1 MVLYKGYCR
10 PLGKKVDFTV
20 KDVISMNTKRG
31 IKWRV
36 KGTYDNYNIS
46 TFCSKLVAE
55 DLLNK
60 LPLAMDAEIA
70 YTPAAPTYESE
81 ELLPLFSNA
90 TKNVSDEVVLLK
102 ITNLEQTS
110 ERHERLIEQLV
121 ESQIDMKTGL
131 TKVAT
136 ELEITNGLIGSYMA
150 NMQKVVLA
158 LIAIVAG
165 AMGLTQM

>member
-1 MVLYKGYCR
+1 M
-10 PLGKKVDFTV
+10 
-20 KDVISMNTKRG
+20 
-31 IKWRV
+31 
-36 KGTYDNYNIS
+36 
-46 TFCSKLVAE
+46 
-55 DLLNK
+55 
-60 LPLAMDAEIA
+60 
-70 YTPAAPTYESE
+70 
-81 ELLPLFSNA
+81 
-90 TKNVSDEVVLLK
+90 SDEVVLLK

-110 ERHERLIEQLV
+110 ERHERLIDQLV

>member
-1 MVLYKGYCR
+1 MAG
-10 PLGKKVDFTV
+10 
-20 KDVISMNTKRG
+20 
-31 IKWRV
+31 
-36 KGTYDNYNIS
+36 
-46 TFCSKLVAE
+46 
-55 DLLNK
+55 
-60 LPLAMDAEIA
+60 
-70 YTPAAPTYESE
+70 
-81 ELLPLFSNA
+81 
-90 TKNVSDEVVLLK
+90 DEGVLLR
-102 ITNLEQTS
+102 INNLEQTS

>member
-1 MVLYKGYCR
+1 M
-10 PLGKKVDFTV
+10 
-20 KDVISMNTKRG
+20 
-31 IKWRV
+31 
-36 KGTYDNYNIS
+36 
-46 TFCSKLVAE
+46 
-55 DLLNK
+55 
-60 LPLAMDAEIA
+60 
-70 YTPAAPTYESE
+70 
-81 ELLPLFSNA
+81 
-90 TKNVSDEVVLLK
+90 SDEVVLLK

-150 NMQKVVLA
+150 NMQKVVLT

>member
-1 MVLYKGYCR
+1 M
-10 PLGKKVDFTV
+10 
-20 KDVISMNTKRG
+20 
-31 IKWRV
+31 
-36 KGTYDNYNIS
+36 
-46 TFCSKLVAE
+46 
-55 DLLNK
+55 
-60 LPLAMDAEIA
+60 
-70 YTPAAPTYESE
+70 
-81 ELLPLFSNA
+81 
-90 TKNVSDEVVLLK
+90 SDEVVLLK

-158 LIAIVAG
+158 LVAIVAG
-165 AMGLTQM
+165 AMGITQM